1 MEHYRFARNLLQT
14 VGHRLAKLDAKN
26 IVATFCRTRCV
37 YEKCG
42 LVGLSLYVCAYCLRH
57 DSENLM
63 YNTLSMMQQ
72 WMKYSND
79 DRNNIYICISVPPEQ
94 WNHRLLLPHD
104 VGHVEKANL

>member
-14 VGHRLAKLDAKN
+14 VGHRLGKLDAKN

-79 DRNNIYICISVPPEQ
+79 DRNNIYMHFCPAGAMESQVIT
-94 WNHRLLLPHD
+94 PHD